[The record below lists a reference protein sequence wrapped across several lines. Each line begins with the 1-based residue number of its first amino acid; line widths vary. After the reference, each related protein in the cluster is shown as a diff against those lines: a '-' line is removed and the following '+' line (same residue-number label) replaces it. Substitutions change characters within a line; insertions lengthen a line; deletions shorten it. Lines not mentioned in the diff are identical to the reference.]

1 MANLDQQRELIQDD
15 LRGLVAGEVLC
26 APVYLQ
32 LFASDGSVYEIRP
45 IAVVRPHSVEDVVAC
60 VQYAADKQL
69 PIHARGSGTRVAGAA
84 IGPGL
89 VLDFSRF
96 LRRILHVDEGT
107 VTVQPGVVHERLN
120 AFLRPHGRMFAP
132 DPDGSSVT
140 TIGGMIGVDAAGS
153 RRLKYGS
160 TQRHLLSLQVV
171 LANGRLMRFAQ
182 EPILASPAVA
192 DGPTP
197 LANRVADLLTRHA
210 EQIEKSHRAR
220 PLSCGYR
227 LHGLWDGDRLNLAQ
241 LMAGSEGTLG
251 LVTEATLSTVELPRA
266 RGAALLLFDGLE
278 KAARTALDLTH
289 YAPSACDLMDRR
301 RLGLLRTDSRFEA
314 LIPAE
319 AEALLLVEQ
328 EGDDPLEVRR
338 KIQQMVD
345 EVRHQNRRAFAARQA
360 FDPAEVELFWQLTSG
375 FQTAV
380 YRLKGPS
387 RPVPMLEDLAVP
399 PDALPEFLIRLQNLL
414 KRHELMASVFCHVA
428 LGHVRMRPFVDLT
441 NPTEMAKMPRLAE
454 DLYRELFDLGGA
466 AGGENGCGLSRTP
479 FLRQQ
484 DGALYEVFR
493 ELKQIFDP
501 AGILNPGKIIGDD
514 TGQLIRDLR
523 PSIVRG
529 QETSQTTAESDVGQ
543 TIEPTL
549 RNLVELQLNWDA
561 QRVAAAADPCNGC
574 GHCRTQEP
582 GVRMCPLFRLTP
594 AEESTPRAKASLLRG
609 VLTGRLDLGC
619 LTSDDFKQVADL
631 CVHCH
636 MCRLECPAGVDIP
649 RLMRE
654 SKGAHVAANGLRLP
668 DWVVT
673 HLDLIDALGSLV
685 APLANWALA
694 NRQMRWFLEKTLG
707 IAQGR
712 KLPRVVSRCF
722 LRRAFRR
729 RLTRISRRAG
739 QKVVYFTDL
748 YANYHD
754 PQLAEALV
762 AVLEHNGVHVYVPL
776 GQRQAGMPAIARGSL
791 DYARALAHH
800 NVALLAEAVRQG
812 YHVVATEPAAA
823 LCLVREYPQLVDD
836 DDARLVAAN
845 TSEAC
850 TYLWRLHT
858 LGKLQLDFKPVHTSL
873 GYHMPCHLKAL
884 EAGAPGKSLLQLV
897 PGLQIHDIEEGCSG
911 MAGTFGLQRK
921 NYRTS
926 LRAGWGLIARL
937 RNPEILAGTT
947 ECSACKIQME
957 QGTTKPTVHP
967 LKILALAYGLM
978 PELAPLLTT
987 PGEELIVS

>member
-1 MANLDQQRELIQDD
+1 MANLDQHRELIQDD

-26 APVYLQ
+26 DPVFLQ

-45 IAVVRPHSVEDVVAC
+45 VAVVRPHSAEDVVAC

-96 LRRILHVDEGT
+96 LRRILHIDAAS

-160 TQRHLLSLQVV
+160 TQQHLLSLQVV
-171 LANGRLMRFAQ
+171 LANGRLMRFSQ
-182 EPILASPAVA
+182 EPVLASPAVA
-192 DGPTP
+192 DGPAP

-210 EQIEKSHRAR
+210 ERIENSHRAR
-220 PLSCGYR
+220 PLGCGYR
-227 LHGLWDGDRLNLAQ
+227 LHGLLDGDRLNLAQ

-266 RGAALLLFDGLE
+266 RGAALLLFDSLE
-278 KAARTALDLTH
+278 KAARTALELVPFG
-289 YAPSACDLMDRR
+289 PSACDLMDRR
-301 RLGLLRTDSRFEA
+301 RLGLLRTDPRFEA

-319 AEALLLVEQ
+319 AEALLLIEQ

-338 KIQQMVD
+338 NVQQMVD
-345 EVRHQNRRAFAARQA
+345 DVRHQNRRAFAARQA
-360 FDPAEVELFWQLTSG
+360 FDPAEVELFWQLASG
-375 FQTAV
+375 FQAAI

-387 RPVPMLEDLAVP
+387 RPVPMLEDMTVP
-399 PDALPEFLIRLQNLL
+399 PDVLPEFLIRLQNLL
-414 KRHELMASVFCHVA
+414 KRHELTASVFSHA
-428 LGHVRMRPFVDLT
+428 AIGHVRMRPFVDLS
-441 NPTEMAKMPRLAE
+441 NPTEVAKMPRLAE

-466 AGGENGCGLSRTP
+466 AGGENGSGLSRTP
-479 FLRQQ
+479 FLRRQ
-484 DGALYEVFR
+484 DRALYDVFR

-514 TGQLIRDLR
+514 TEQFTRDLR
-523 PSIVRG
+523 PPIVLAP
-529 QETSQTTAESDVGQ
+529 TASQATAEADAGP
-543 TIEPTL
+543 TIEPAL

-574 GHCRTQEP
+574 GDCRTQEA
-582 GVRMCPLFRLTP
+582 GVRMCPLFRLAP
-594 AEESTPRAKASLLRG
+594 AEESTPRAKANLLRG
-609 VLTGRLDLGC
+609 VLTGRLDLSC
-619 LTSDDFKQVADL
+619 LTGDDFKQVADL

-668 DWVVT
+668 DWAVT
-673 HLDLIDALGSLV
+673 HLDLLDALGSLV
-685 APLANWALA
+685 APLTNWALA

-776 GQRQAGMPAIARGSL
+776 NQRQAGMPVIARGSL
-791 DYARALAHH
+791 DHARALAHH

-823 LCLVREYPQLVDD
+823 LCLVREYPQLIDD

-884 EAGAPGKSLLQLV
+884 EAGAPGKALLQLV